1 MKPRILFFISLS
13 LLLVKCK
20 DSETLNPEPDP
31 VVFDASAFVE
41 VEDLQ
46 GNPIA
51 GVQIKVGDHQGVT
64 DDDGVLFLNKIEMNP
79 STYLTAEKAGYFHG
93 SRRFYP
99 SAGKTSTVKL
109 VLMSEQLVGTIQ
121 SGTGGTLAVGDGIIL
136 DFPANAIVG
145 DNGQAYNGAVS
156 VFAQPIMADDPQLSD
171 KMPGDLVGAR
181 EDGSRTGMASFGMVA
196 VELKSGSGELL
207 QVKDGST
214 VEMRMEVPS
223 SMNASAPSTIPM
235 WYFDEESGWWKEE
248 GEATLV
254 GNEYVAQLPH
264 FSFWNCDATFET
276 IKWGVTFQY
285 EDASPSSQVQ
295 VCLTILSLGTT
306 SCAYTDA
313 DGFVCG
319 LVAANEL
326 MLMEV
331 VSPCGNVIYS
341 QQVGPYADTTMI
353 GPVTIP
359 TGSVSFTA
367 VSGFAVDCNGN
378 PVTNGFARI
387 RVGTQNYYAEV
398 DATTGAYSISV
409 MNCDE
414 SGATVKVFDKTTLK
428 ESLLFSFPYATIID
442 AGTITVCEALT
453 EFIDLQVVGLSEHFL
468 FYFPY
473 TFSEVGYTTIAGQD
487 SSTVFWYFYLNIP
500 GTTTG
505 VFTPLGGEIGVE
517 LPNGDRAVAETDDLT
532 VTITYYGAIGD
543 YIIGTLS
550 GTWHTGPDG
559 QGGPDY
565 PLIGNFSVLRQ

>member
-1 MKPRILFFISLS
+1 MKARVLFFIMLS
-13 LLLVKCK
+13 LLLLRCK
-20 DSETLNPEPDP
+20 DSESLIPDP

-51 GVQIKVGDHQGVT
+51 GVQIKVGDYQGFT
-64 DDDGVLFLNKIEMNP
+64 DEDGVLFLKEIEMNP
-79 STYLTAEKAGYFHG
+79 ATYLTAEKPGYFHG

-99 SAGKTSTVKL
+99 SAGRISTVKL
-109 VLMSEQLVGTIQ
+109 VLMTEQLVGTIQ
-121 SGTGGTLAVGDGIIL
+121 PGTGGTVQVGDGIVL
-136 DFPANAIVG
+136 DFPANAIV
-145 DNGQAYNGAVS
+145 DKDGQAFSGAVS
-156 VFAQPIMADDPQLSD
+156 VYAQPIMADDPDLSY

-181 EDGSRTGMASFGMVA
+181 EDDTRTGMASFGMVA
-196 VELKSGSGELL
+196 VELRSGSGEVL
-207 QVKDGST
+207 QVKEGST
-214 VEMRMEVPS
+214 VEMKMEVPS
-223 SMNASAPSTIPM
+223 SLIASAPSTVPM

-264 FSFWNCDATFET
+264 FSYWNCDAPFEVV
-276 IKWGVTFQY
+276 KWGATFVY
-285 EDASPSSQVQ
+285 EDGSTASQVE
-295 VCLTILSLGTT
+295 VCLTILSLQTT
-306 SCAYTDA
+306 ACAFTDQE
-313 DGFVCG
+313 GFICG
-319 LVAANEL
+319 MVAAGEV

-331 VSPCGNVIYS
+331 RSPCGDIIYS
-341 QQVGPYADTTMI
+341 QQIGPYTDTTMI
-353 GPVTIP
+353 GPINIP
-359 TGSVSFTA
+359 TSSVSFSA
-367 VSGFAVDCNGN
+367 VSGLAVDCAGN

-387 RVGTQNYYAEV
+387 KVGTQNYFAELDEV
-398 DATTGAYSISV
+398 TGAYSISV

-414 SGATVKVFDKTTLK
+414 SAVTIKLFDKDALT
-428 ESLLFSFPYATIID
+428 ESLVFSFAYAPLID

-453 EFIDLQVVGLSEHFL
+453 EFIEVEVVGFSDHFL

-473 TFSEVGYTTIAGQD
+473 SYTKQQEYTTIAGQD
-487 SSTVFWYFYLNIP
+487 SSVVFKYFYINVP

-505 VFTPLGGEIGVE
+505 IFTPLGGEIGVE

-532 VTITYYGAIGD
+532 VTITYYGAVGD

-565 PLIGNFSVLRQ
+565 PLTGNFSVVRQ

>member
-1 MKPRILFFISLS
+1 MKARVLFFIMLS
-13 LLLVKCK
+13 LLLVRCK
-20 DSETLNPEPDP
+20 DSESLIPDP

-51 GVQIKVGDHQGVT
+51 GVQIKVGDYQGFT
-64 DDDGVLFLNKIEMNP
+64 DDDGVLFLKEIEMNP
-79 STYLTAEKAGYFHG
+79 ATYLTAEKSGYFHG

-99 SAGKTSTVKL
+99 SAGKISTVKL
-109 VLMSEQLVGTIQ
+109 VLMTEQLVGTIQ
-121 SGTGGTLAVGDGIIL
+121 PGTGGTVQVGDGIVL
-136 DFPANAIVG
+136 DFPANAIV
-145 DNGQAYNGAVS
+145 DEDGQAFTGAVS
-156 VFAQPIMADDPQLSD
+156 VYAQPIMADDPDLSY

-181 EDGSRTGMASFGMVA
+181 EDDTRTGMASFGMVV
-196 VELKSGSGELL
+196 VELRSGSGEVL
-207 QVKDGST
+207 QVKEGSK
-214 VEMRMEVPS
+214 VEMKMEIPS
-223 SMNASAPSTIPM
+223 SLVASAPATVPM

-264 FSFWNCDATFET
+264 FSFWNCDAPFET
-276 IKWGVTFQY
+276 VKWGATFVY
-285 EDASPSSQVQ
+285 EDGSTASQVE
-295 VCLTILSLGTT
+295 VCLTILSLQTT
-306 SCAYTDA
+306 ACAYTDQ
-313 DGFVCG
+313 DGFICG
-319 LVAANEL
+319 MVAAGEV

-331 VSPCGNVIYS
+331 RSPCGDIIYS
-341 QQVGPYADTTMI
+341 QQIGPYTDTTMI
-353 GPVTIP
+353 GPINIP
-359 TGSVSFTA
+359 TSSVSFSV
-367 VSGFAVDCNGN
+367 VSGLAVDCAGN

-387 RVGTQNYYAEV
+387 KVGTQNYFAALDEI
-398 DATTGAYSISV
+398 TGAYSISV

-414 SGATVKVFDKTTLK
+414 SAVTIKLFDKDALT
-428 ESLLFSFPYATIID
+428 ESLVFSFAYAPLID

-453 EFIDLQVVGLSEHFL
+453 EFIDVEVVGLPEHYL

-473 TFSEVGYTTIAGQD
+473 SSSQQGYTTIAGQD
-487 SSTVFWYFYLNIP
+487 SSVVFKYFYINVP

-505 VFTPLGGEIGVE
+505 IFTPLGGEIGVE

-532 VTITYYGAIGD
+532 VTITYYGAVGD

-565 PLIGNFSVLRQ
+565 PLTGNFSVVRQ